1 MTPFDLA
8 EPRTLREALALLDPS
23 DATVR
28 PISGGTAVMLMM
40 KAGVLRPRRLVSLRA
55 IDGGLAG
62 MQAGT
67 EGELRVGAM
76 TTLADLER
84 ADVVRRG
91 WPVIARTLRTLSN
104 VRVRNVAT
112 IGGHLAHADPHQD
125 LPPVLS
131 ALGARVTIAGPKGER
146 TVPVEGLSTGY
157 YETVLARDEL
167 VTAVIVPPLGKK
179 RAAYLKCTTRS
190 ADDWPALGMAV
201 VLETEGDGHGTASA
215 VVRTA
220 SVFIGAATDRPTRL
234 AAAESALRGGRTD
247 DATLARAG
255 DAAADELAVVGD
267 ARGSAAYKKQLARV
281 YLRRAVR
288 AALEPAG
295 SR

>member
-1 MTPFDLA
+1 M
-8 EPRTLREALALLDPS
+8 
-23 DATVR
+23 
-28 PISGGTAVMLMM
+28 
-40 KAGVLRPRRLVSLRA
+40 
-55 IDGGLAG
+55 
-62 MQAGT
+62 
-67 EGELRVGAM
+67 
-76 TTLADLER
+76 
-84 ADVVRRG
+84 
-91 WPVIARTLRTLSN
+91 
-104 VRVRNVAT
+104 
-112 IGGHLAHADPHQD
+112 
-125 LPPVLS
+125 
-131 ALGARVTIAGPKGER
+131 
-146 TVPVEGLSTGY
+146 
-157 YETVLARDEL
+157 
-167 VTAVIVPPLGKK
+167 IVPPLGKK

-201 VLETEGDGHGTASA
+201 VLETEGGGHGTASA

-267 ARGSAAYKKQLARV
+267 TRGSAAYKKQLARV

-288 AALEPAG
+288 AALESTG

>member
-1 MTPFDLA
+1 MSPFELL
-8 EPRTLREALALLDPS
+8 EPRSLREAIGLLDPS

-40 KAGVLRPRRLVSLRA
+40 KAGILRPRRLVSLRA

-62 MQAGT
+62 VEARPDG
-67 EGELRVGAM
+67 GLRIGAM
-76 TTLADLER
+76 TPLADLER
-84 ADVVRRG
+84 AELVRKG

-112 IGGHLAHADPHQD
+112 IGGHLAHGDPHQD

-131 ALGARVTIAGPKGER
+131 ALGARVTVAGRSGER
-146 TVPVEGLSTGY
+146 TVPVETLSIGY

-167 VTAVIVPPLGKK
+167 ITAVDVPPLGKK

-201 VLETEGDGHGTASA
+201 AIETEGG
-215 VVRTA
+215 VIRTA
-220 SVFIGAATDRPTRL
+220 SIVIGAATDRPTRL
-234 AAAESALRGGRTD
+234 AAAESALRGGRAD

-255 DAAADELAVVGD
+255 DAAADELDIVAD
-267 ARGSAAYKKQLARV
+267 PQGSAAYRKQLARV
-281 YLRRAVR
+281 YVGRAVR
-288 AALEPAG
+288 AALG
-295 SR
+295 IDG

>member
-1 MTPFDLA
+1 MSPFELL
-8 EPRTLREALALLDPS
+8 EPRSLREAIGLLDPD

-62 MQAGT
+62 VGVEADG
-67 EGELRVGAM
+67 GLRIGAM
-76 TTLADLER
+76 TPLADLER
-84 ADVVRRG
+84 AGPVRSG

-146 TVPVEGLSTGY
+146 TVPVETLSTGY

-167 VTAVIVPPLGKK
+167 ITAVDVPPLGKK

-190 ADDWPALGMAV
+190 ADDWPALGVAV
-201 VLETEGDGHGTASA
+201 AIETEGDAMSHGE
-215 VVRTA
+215 RRHRR
-220 SVFIGAATDRPTRL
+220 GDRP
-234 AAAESALRGGRTD
+234 A
-247 DATLARAG
+247 
-255 DAAADELAVVGD
+255 DAARRRRGRAPRRARRRRD
-267 ARGSAAYKKQLARV
+267 ARPRGRRGRGRARHRRRPAGLGRLQEAARPRLRPARGA
-281 YLRRAVR
+281 RRAR
-288 AALEPAG
+288 
-295 SR
+295 

>member
-1 MTPFDLA
+1 MTPFELA

-23 DATVR
+23 DAAVR

-62 MQAGT
+62 IGL
-67 EGELRVGAM
+67 EPGGELRIGAM
-76 TTLADLER
+76 TPLVELER
-84 ADVVRRG
+84 AEAVRRG

-131 ALGARVTIAGPKGER
+131 ALGARVTIVGPKGER

-157 YETVLARDEL
+157 YETVVARDEL
-167 VTAVIVPPLGKK
+167 VIAVTVPPLGKK

-201 VLETEGDGHGTASA
+201 VLETEGDRDGTASA

-234 AAAESALRGGRTD
+234 AAAEGVLRGGRAD

-255 DAAADELAVVGD
+255 DAAADELEIVGD
-267 ARGSAAYKKQLARV
+267 PQGSAAYKKQLARV

-288 AALEPAG
+288 AALGTG
-295 SR
+295 S

>member
-1 MTPFDLA
+1 
-8 EPRTLREALALLDPS
+8 
-23 DATVR
+23 
-28 PISGGTAVMLMM
+28 
-40 KAGVLRPRRLVSLRA
+40 
-55 IDGGLAG
+55 
-62 MQAGT
+62 
-67 EGELRVGAM
+67 
-76 TTLADLER
+76 
-84 ADVVRRG
+84 
-91 WPVIARTLRTLSN
+91 
-104 VRVRNVAT
+104 VAT

-201 VLETEGDGHGTASA
+201 VLETEGDAI
-215 VVRTA
+215 RTA
-220 SVFIGAATDRPTRL
+220 SVVIGAATDKPTRL
-234 AAAESALRGGRTD
+234 AAAEAVLRGGRAD

-255 DAAADELAVVGD
+255 DAAADELGIVGD
-267 ARGSAAYKKQLARV
+267 PQGSAAYKKQLARV

-288 AALEPAG
+288 TALG
-295 SR
+295 

>member
-1 MTPFDLA
+1 MTPFELA
-8 EPRTLREALALLDPS
+8 EPRTLRDALALLDPD

-40 KAGVLRPRRLVSLRA
+40 KAGVLRPRRLVSLRS

-62 MQAGT
+62 IGLDAD
-67 EGELRVGAM
+67 GELRIGAM
-76 TTLADLER
+76 TPLAVLER
-84 ADVVRRG
+84 SETVRKG

-112 IGGHLAHADPHQD
+112 IGGHLAHGDPHQD

-131 ALGARVTIAGPKGER
+131 ALGARVAVAGPKGER
-146 TVPVEGLSTGY
+146 TVPVERLVTGY

-167 VTAVIVPPLGKK
+167 VTAVFVPPLGRK

-201 VLETEGDGHGTASA
+201 ALETEGDGDGTASA
-215 VVRTA
+215 VVRA
-220 SVFIGAATDRPTRL
+220 ANVFIGAATDRPTRL
-234 AAAESALRGGRTD
+234 AAAEGALRGRRVD
-247 DATLARAG
+247 DATLGRVG
-255 DAAADELAVVGD
+255 DAAADELDVVGD
-267 ARGSAAYKKQLARV
+267 PQGSAAYKKQLARV

-288 AALEPAG
+288 AAL
-295 SR
+295 R

>member
-1 MTPFDLA
+1 MSPFELL
-8 EPRTLREALALLDPS
+8 EPRSLREAIGLLDPS
-23 DATVR
+23 DVTVR

-62 MQAGT
+62 VEARPDGA
-67 EGELRVGAM
+67 LRIGAM
-76 TTLADLER
+76 TPLAELER
-84 ADVVRRG
+84 SDTVRRG

-112 IGGHLAHADPHQD
+112 IGGHLAHGDPHQD
-125 LPPVLS
+125 LPPVLT
-131 ALGARVTIAGPKGER
+131 ALGGRVTVAGPNGER
-146 TVPVEGLSTGY
+146 TVPVETLSIGY
-157 YETVLARDEL
+157 HETVLARDEL
-167 VTAVIVPPLGKK
+167 ITAVDVPPLGNK

-190 ADDWPALGMAV
+190 ADDWPALGIAV
-201 VLETEGDGHGTASA
+201 AIETEADASGMATA

-220 SVFIGAATDRPTRL
+220 TVVIGAATDRPTRL
-234 AAAESALRGGRTD
+234 AAAEGVLRGARAD

-255 DAAADELAVVGD
+255 DAAADELAIVGD
-267 ARGSAAYKKQLARV
+267 ARGSASYKKQLARV

-288 AALEPAG
+288 AALEPTG
-295 SR
+295 TR

>member
-62 MQAGT
+62 VQAGT
-67 EGELRVGAM
+67 DGELRIGAM
-76 TTLADLER
+76 TSLAELER
-84 ADVVRRG
+84 ADLVRRG

-146 TVPVEGLSTGY
+146 TVPVEALSTGY
-157 YETVLARDEL
+157 YETVVARDEL

-201 VLETEGDGHGTASA
+201 VLETEGDAI
-215 VVRTA
+215 RTA
-220 SVFIGAATDRPTRL
+220 SVVIGAATDKPTRL
-234 AAAESALRGGRTD
+234 AAAESVLRGGRAD

-255 DAAADELAVVGD
+255 DAAADELGIVGD
-267 ARGSAAYKKQLARV
+267 PQGSAAYKKQLARV

-288 AALEPAG
+288 AALG
-295 SR
+295 